1 MVPDYKLPTNM
12 TVNERSIASSKM
24 KDDLIVS
31 FALGGKNKQAKDP
44 ARAAVAETRKE
55 MTESINN

>member
-1 MVPDYKLPTNM
+1 M